1 MKWVTKCLL
10 NSLKVETVLRAS
22 LLNYIL
28 AGPLSIVGNT
38 LHMISFGTP
47 FPMDDQCCSA
57 HLTCWGYCFPPNLPS
72 PANLLSGDN
81 CRFVLCCPTRRAD
94 PWDVIRYSGLAV
106 TLAPS
111 CVRVSENLGCLSIR
125 GRYGCVVGSLVVMH
139 KIFPYEELRVETMQK
154 IVGPITFVHRHVHPF
169 VSMQIR
175 RHRITPSLASIRYVF
190 TCLNIVLT
198 DPKDSKGM
206 GLWLENVTRC
216 GISTDLETCY
226 TARIMAL
233 SIIPFIIVQSLK
245 IFSSSSAERIVIL
258 IAIVVSTVFLFL
270 YFSYQIFEP
279 WIQKRRLEFVKHKN
293 LILSILQHVQKHALG
308 NILTADG
315 APNVNA
321 IKRLFEE
328 VDQDGDN
335 IISPSDLRELL
346 LEINFTGTSI
356 DKEKEIGKVM
366 KEFDLDG
373 DQKITMDEFVTGFTK
388 WLDETE
394 HAIDK
399 QYFSKKSLKDVYQ
412 VFGPWL
418 LNRRREREMTKDL
431 IQEILRHVQ
440 SNVVGGLLKEDGTP
454 DTHSIKRLFEKMEH
468 DSNNCISQHEL
479 KELIADIKFG
489 KLPLDV
495 EEAVL
500 KLIEELDTDG
510 DHLINEDEFVSGFAK
525 WLGTTDNQDPSTTE
539 SQDDIYQK
547 TWEATDKLV
556 DEKIGNA
563 VVDNSLQ
570 AWFKAMMLLVL
581 GIALLAILA
590 EPLIES
596 VQSFSK
602 SASIPSFFISFI
614 LVPLAT
620 NTRASASAIKEARR
634 KKSRTTSLTFSEIYG
649 GVFMNN
655 ILGFSVLLILIYVR
669 ELTWEFSAEMLVVL
683 LVCATMGLIASFR
696 STFPIWTS
704 FLAALIVT
712 SELPSKIL
720 CQKPNSAANNM
731 ARRAA
736 KNSKRECVK
745 TQAIKDKRVFVDSSR
760 LSISRNNACALHM
773 TGMRKVR
780 TDGDSCVSRVYR
792 STYHLYFLAKPR
804 NPSAST
810 QAAMRS
816 QAHPIVRIKGP
827 RKFAPFVDATFF
839 LADFVGFPRAIMAI
853 SGSTLSVS
861 NHTRT
866 LVPGRVMSCEKSQPS
881 FRKTDCITGRT
892 STIVSMRGKRI
903 CSIF

>member
-1 MKWVTKCLL
+1 MRSNITKL
-10 NSLKVETVLRAS
+10 AS
-22 LLNYIL
+22 LIL
-28 AGPLSIVGNT
+28 TLSIVILEVHGRRS
-38 LHMISFGTP
+38 LRYKSSDELVSDGVHQADESSSLLLLKGMDSGESLVAAGGEQIFKILGPGIFGA
-47 FPMDDQCCSA
+47 SA
-57 HLTCWGYCFPPNLPS
+57 FHVLGALPES
-72 PANLLSGDN
+72 LILL
-81 CRFVLCCPTRRAD
+81 A
-94 PWDVIRYSGLAV
+94 SGLLN
-106 TLAPS
+106 T
-111 CVRVSENLGCLSIR
+111 
-125 GRYGCVVGSLVVMH
+125 
-139 KIFPYEELRVETMQK
+139 KETAQE
-154 IVGPITFVHRHVHPF
+154 
-169 VSMQIR
+169 
-175 RHRITPSLASIRYVF
+175 YVF
-190 TCLNIVLT
+190 TGVGLLAGSSIFLLT
-198 DPKDSKGM
+198 I
-206 GLWLENVTRC
+206 LWGTCIIASSQDFSNSSQFSNSTQTSRQRLHSLLTGC

-233 SIIPFIIVQSLK
+233 SVIPFIIVQSLK

-328 VDQDGDN
+328 VDRDGDN

-346 LEINFTGTSI
+346 LEIKFTGTSI

-454 DTHSIKRLFEKMEH
+454 DTNSIKRLFEKMEH

-525 WLGTTDNQDPSTTE
+525 WLDTTDNQDLSTTE

-634 KKSRTTSLTFSEIYG
+634 KKPRTTSLTFSEIYG

-696 STFPIWTS
+696 PTFPIWTS
-704 FLAALIVT
+704 FLAYL
-712 SELPSKIL
+712 LYP
-720 CQKPNSAANNM
+720 
-731 ARRAA
+731 
-736 KNSKRECVK
+736 
-745 TQAIKDKRVFVDSSR
+745 
-760 LSISRNNACALHM
+760 LSLLL
-773 TGMRKVR
+773 
-780 TDGDSCVSRVYR
+780 VY
-792 STYHLYFLAKPR
+792 
-804 NPSAST
+804 
-810 QAAMRS
+810 
-816 QAHPIVRIKGP
+816 
-827 RKFAPFVDATFF
+827 FF
-839 LADFVGFPRAIMAI
+839 NDVLNY
-853 SGSTLSVS
+853 T
-861 NHTRT
+861 
-866 LVPGRVMSCEKSQPS
+866 
-881 FRKTDCITGRT
+881 
-892 STIVSMRGKRI
+892 
-903 CSIF
+903 